1 MVTTTP
7 LIEVVAHTIPLTIK
21 LRLKGYM
28 LTLIHILILTY
39 TVSYTL
45 RNNYTTVYILDF
57 GRGLTCCFSSCGWYD
72 SLCMAAEVASQRYEL
87 S

>member
-1 MVTTTP
+1 MLHKRGPVVTKTP

-21 LRLKGYM
+21 LRLERYM

-45 RNNYTTVYILDF
+45 RNSVHFRLWT
-57 GRGLTCCFSSCGWYD
+57 RLT
-72 SLCMAAEVASQRYEL
+72 LAAAVV
-87 S
+87 